1 MLGSV
6 TVIIFGFF
14 SSLWDIA
21 KGFIQYYDFKAKRQ
35 GNKIYLSYGLFKKV
49 HYTIPVEKIN
59 AVKLTQSLQARITG
73 RYMAEV
79 INVGM
84 GDDGTDQKAFLVFQD
99 ILWRLRQ
106 DF

>member
-1 MLGSV
+1 MAGKSIIAVLGSV
-6 TVIIFGFF
+6 TVIIFVFF

-59 AVKLTQSLQARITG
+59 AVKLTQWEMTEPTR
-73 RYMAEV
+73 
-79 INVGM
+79 
-84 GDDGTDQKAFLVFQD
+84 KHF
-99 ILWRLRQ
+99 
-106 DF
+106 